1 MKAVYFGNGDI
12 TMKEIEKP
20 APGPGEA
27 LVRVLYSGICN
38 TDIELYRGYYGFSGV
53 PGHEF
58 VGLVEEVN
66 AQDRSLA
73 GGRVC
78 ADINIGC
85 GTCPR
90 CLSGDSRHCPNRRT
104 LGIKDQQ
111 GVFTE
116 FVVLPLGNLFPV
128 PPEVTDEEAVYAE
141 PLAAALEIAQQV
153 HITAGDSIAVLGDG
167 KLGLLCAFAL
177 SIYSP
182 SVILIGR
189 HEDKLKIASESGI
202 STFLSKNRTP
212 GGPFDMVVEVTGSET
227 GIREALALTRPEG
240 TVVVKTTSHKPS
252 EIDLAR
258 LVVDEIRVLGS
269 RCGSIPL
276 ALSVLSRKM
285 VPVTRL
291 TEAIYPLAEFKKAFE
306 HARRKGTL
314 KILLDH
320 RHG

>member
-1 MKAVYFGNGDI
+1 MKAVHFGNGDI

-27 LVRVLYSGICN
+27 LIRVLYSGVCN

-66 AQDRSLA
+66 AQGRSLA

-78 ADINIGC
+78 TDINIGC

-116 FVVLPLGNLFPV
+116 FVALPLENLFPV

-153 HITAGDSIAVLGDG
+153 HITAGDNIAVLGDG

-182 SVILIGR
+182 SVVLIGR
-189 HEDKLKIASESGI
+189 HEDKLKLASESGI
-202 STFLSKNRTP
+202 STFLSKNRTLE
-212 GGPFDMVVEVTGSET
+212 GPFDIVVEVTGSET
-227 GIREALALTRPEG
+227 GIREAIALTRPEG

-252 EIDLAR
+252 EIDLAH
-258 LVVDEIRVLGS
+258 LVVDEIRILGS

-276 ALSVLSRKM
+276 ALSVLSKKM

-306 HARRKGTL
+306 HALRKGTL

-320 RHG
+320 RYA